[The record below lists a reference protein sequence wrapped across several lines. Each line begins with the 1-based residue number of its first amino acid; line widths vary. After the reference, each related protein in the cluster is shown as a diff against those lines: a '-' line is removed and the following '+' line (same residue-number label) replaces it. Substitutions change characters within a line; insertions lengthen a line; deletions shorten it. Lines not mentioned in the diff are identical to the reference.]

1 MSLSSAWRSVVRIVK
16 KVQDKAYNYP
26 KLPVFPLV
34 KEHLPF
40 QIGWNVSKK
49 DYNTFFERNEST
61 KLKFYLENRNVF
73 IVAMPLPVHAAVV
86 SMLQDFFKIPN
97 GRVIRDPPITV
108 LGAPSHYD
116 PSDNTYTLKTYAD
129 VTKNYHGRI
138 FCEVA
143 YTEDLNFLHKK
154 CTNWML
160 EGYVRY
166 VLGIKIYEKR
176 KGSINQTLTARLYSR
191 VAAPPTGPAATAVT
205 TLSGVFYQEWDFGTV
220 QFGNNLPTGCNAL
233 NIIAYQ
239 VTIPVSEIFWDPPIG
254 VSIGGYVEQSQAQLQ
269 LPPQILL
276 SIYMISNK

>member
-16 KVQDKAYNYP
+16 KVQDKAHNYP
-26 KLPVFPLV
+26 KLPAFPLV
-34 KEHLPF
+34 EE
-40 QIGWNVSKK
+40 Q
-49 DYNTFFERNEST
+49 
-61 KLKFYLENRNVF
+61 NVF

-97 GRVIRDPPITV
+97 GGVIRDPPITV
-108 LGAPSHYD
+108 LAHYD

-129 VTKNYHGRI
+129 VTVSPHIAHLTVPINLRRPGPPPCDVEKNPHGRI

-143 YTEDLNFLHKK
+143 YTENLNFLHKK

-166 VLGIKIYEKR
+166 VLGIKIYERR
-176 KGSINQTLTARLYSR
+176 KGSINRTLTARLYSR

-220 QFGNNLPTGCNAL
+220 QF
-233 NIIAYQ
+233 AY
-239 VTIPVSEIFWDPPIG
+239 
-254 VSIGGYVEQSQAQLQ
+254 
-269 LPPQILL
+269 
-276 SIYMISNK
+276 

>member
-108 LGAPSHYD
+108 LGAPC
-116 PSDNTYTLKTYAD
+116 K
-129 VTKNYHGRI
+129 GI
-138 FCEVA
+138 FSSSA
-143 YTEDLNFLHKK
+143 
-154 CTNWML
+154 
-160 EGYVRY
+160 
-166 VLGIKIYEKR
+166 
-176 KGSINQTLTARLYSR
+176 
-191 VAAPPTGPAATAVT
+191 
-205 TLSGVFYQEWDFGTV
+205 
-220 QFGNNLPTGCNAL
+220 
-233 NIIAYQ
+233 
-239 VTIPVSEIFWDPPIG
+239 
-254 VSIGGYVEQSQAQLQ
+254 
-269 LPPQILL
+269 
-276 SIYMISNK
+276 

>member
-1 MSLSSAWRSVVRIVK
+1 MASQNNL
-16 KVQDKAYNYP
+16 
-26 KLPVFPLV
+26 
-34 KEHLPF
+34 
-40 QIGWNVSKK
+40 G
-49 DYNTFFERNEST
+49 
-61 KLKFYLENRNVF
+61 
-73 IVAMPLPVHAAVV
+73 
-86 SMLQDFFKIPN
+86 SMY
-97 GRVIRDPPITV
+97 RPP
-108 LGAPSHYD
+108 PC
-116 PSDNTYTLKTYAD
+116 D
-129 VTKNYHGRI
+129 VEKNYHGRI

>member
-1 MSLSSAWRSVVRIVK
+1 MYR
-16 KVQDKAYNYP
+16 
-26 KLPVFPLV
+26 
-34 KEHLPF
+34 
-40 QIGWNVSKK
+40 
-49 DYNTFFERNEST
+49 
-61 KLKFYLENRNVF
+61 
-73 IVAMPLPVHAAVV
+73 
-86 SMLQDFFKIPN
+86 
-97 GRVIRDPPITV
+97 PP
-108 LGAPSHYD
+108 PC
-116 PSDNTYTLKTYAD
+116 D
-129 VTKNYHGRI
+129 VEKNYHGRI